1 MKRKWLGILVFIS
14 LIGGFASC
22 YQPFGYGR
30 YSDGYGYYRDGYGY
44 YSGGYGYRHGQ
55 SYYSHRGY
63 ERRDRGRAYHRS
75 YTSHSRS
82 ARRTSYRDRTR
93 W

>member
-22 YQPFGYGR
+22 YRPFGYGH
-30 YSDGYGYYRDGYGY
+30 YSDGYGY
-44 YSGGYGYRHGQ
+44 RHGR
-55 SYYSHRGY
+55 SYYSHRGHQ
-63 ERRDRGRAYHRS
+63 RRDRGRAYYRS

-82 ARRTSYRDRTR
+82 ARRTSDRDRTR